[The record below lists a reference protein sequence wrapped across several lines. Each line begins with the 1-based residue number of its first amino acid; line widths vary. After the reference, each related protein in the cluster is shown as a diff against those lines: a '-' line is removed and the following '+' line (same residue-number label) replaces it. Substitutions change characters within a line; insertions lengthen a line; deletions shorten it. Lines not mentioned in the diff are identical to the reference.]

1 MRSVNRCSPLAGALR
16 SRTARGLTAAGLA
29 LAALTVT
36 ASPSQALVGGQYT
49 GSLSVS
55 ATTVKLGTTFT
66 ATQRAISL
74 GGTQT
79 PGITVGIRRLDS
91 PSLHPSRPGPASAV
105 SQARPPAVPCCWL
118 HTRPRPTP

>member
-1 MRSVNRCSPLAGALR
+1 MRSVTRYIPLAGALR

-74 GGTQT
+74 GDTQT
-79 PGITVGIRRLDS
+79 RGSPSESAAWDS
-91 PSLHPSRPGPASAV
+91 PSLHPSRPGPASAG
-105 SQARPPAVPCCWL
+105 SQDRPPAVSCCWL
-118 HTRPRPTP
+118 RTRPRPTP